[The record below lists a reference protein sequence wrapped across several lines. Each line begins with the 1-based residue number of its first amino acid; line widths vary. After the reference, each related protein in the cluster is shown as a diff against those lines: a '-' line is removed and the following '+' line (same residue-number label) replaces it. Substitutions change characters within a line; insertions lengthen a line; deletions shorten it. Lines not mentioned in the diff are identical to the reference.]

1 MKEYTSSASL
11 GAVIVINSGFSSAHQ
26 RSIYTMFLCCRS
38 RSKVPLLG
46 YLKGRAEKA
55 EILPEMCRRTV

>member
-11 GAVIVINSGFSSAHQ
+11 GAVIVINSGFGSAHQ
-26 RSIYTMFLCCRS
+26 SNIYTMFLCCRS

-46 YLKGRAEKA
+46 YLKGKAEKA
-55 EILPEMCRRTV
+55 EILPQMCRRTV